1 MLRGIVTSPTETLI
15 HLDRSATRGPA
26 MDRLSVSLEIIFGS
40 KSFGAAAEHFA
51 FICLSMPCLVFPDF
65 LSP

>member
-1 MLRGIVTSPTETLI
+1 
-15 HLDRSATRGPA
+15 
-26 MDRLSVSLEIIFGS
+26 MDRLAVSLEIIFGS

-65 LSP
+65 SRPDFSGGK